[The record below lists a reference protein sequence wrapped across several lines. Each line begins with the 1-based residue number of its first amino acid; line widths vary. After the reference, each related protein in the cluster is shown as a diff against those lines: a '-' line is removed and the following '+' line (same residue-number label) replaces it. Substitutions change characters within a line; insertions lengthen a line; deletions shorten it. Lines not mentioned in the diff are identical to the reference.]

1 MVCRAIRARTPQEML
16 ADYPVEGRLPNW
28 FFRIIE
34 TSNNAWLVEGC
45 DLWGRKVSRSG
56 GDPDQLLDACIS
68 DAKAIVAEIK

>member
-1 MVCRAIRARTPQEML
+1 ML
-16 ADYPVEGRLPNW
+16 ADYPLEARLPNW

-68 DAKAIVAEIK
+68 DAKATVAKIK